1 MLRRLVIALTT
12 LLGLVGG
19 LVIAAYLFVFAAG
32 TDRAAAAV
40 PAGAT
45 AYVTAYLQPSTGQQ
59 LNLATML
66 GNVPG
71 FEDAAGLNEK
81 LHQISARF
89 LGQVGIDYEVDVRP
103 WLGNQLS
110 VAALPGEAPTA
121 PRLLLLAGVKD
132 RALAE
137 AALPRLAASRGLVP
151 QADTYAGTPI
161 SVAPEASWAL
171 LDELLLVASDRPTLE
186 AALDADANRR
196 SSLSDDAGF
205 NAAMRRLPADHLVAG
220 YVNLA
225 AARDGAGISDGFG
238 GYSSLGVALLAE
250 PEGLRLEG
258 SAPFAADAADEDAR
272 RAFALAGQVS
282 GLAEWMPPD
291 AQLGAVL
298 YDLGGLLDTAEAGAE
313 LVPGGAD
320 LFRTIGQLRLLAAIG
335 LGVSF
340 DDDVG
345 PLLNGESG
353 IAVSDLAN
361 GAPHGQLILRPADP
375 AAGLAALQ
383 RLRDALASHG
393 ATVTEQPASTVSVV
407 GAQIPQVGEVHWA
420 AVPDQGVVVLGFTYD
435 DVAAA
440 LAAASDRSLADNPRY
455 AEAWQLAGDRGGNEL
470 FVDIGALAEGSP
482 DSLGMTGD
490 ARDILLSISAL
501 GVTLP
506 ARDDMSQL
514 RAALTVR

>member
-12 LLGLVGG
+12 LLGLVGA

-40 PAGAT
+40 PASAT

-66 GNVPG
+66 SNVPG

-89 LGQVGIDYEVDVRP
+89 LGQVGIDYEADVRP

-110 VAALPGEAPTA
+110 VAALPGDAPTA
-121 PRLLLLAGVKD
+121 PRLLLLAAVKD

-137 AALPRLAASRGLVP
+137 AALPNLAASRGLVP

-186 AALDADANRR
+186 AAIDADAGRR

-205 NAAMRRLPADHLVAG
+205 NAAMRRLPADHLLAG
-220 YVNLA
+220 YLNVA
-225 AARDGAGISDGFG
+225 AASEGAGIAPGAG
-238 GYSSLGVALLAE
+238 GYSALGIALLAE

-258 SAPFAADAADEDAR
+258 SAPFIADGADEGAR

-282 GLAEWMPPD
+282 ALAEWMPPD
-291 AQLGAVL
+291 AQLGAVV
-298 YDLGGLLDTAEAGAE
+298 YDLGGLLDTAESAAD
-313 LVPGGAD
+313 LVPGAAD
-320 LFRTIGQLRLLAAIG
+320 VFGTLNQVRLLAAIG
-335 LGVSF
+335 LGISF
-340 DDDVG
+340 DDDIG

-353 IAVSDLAN
+353 IAVSDLLS

-375 AAGLAALQ
+375 AAGLAALE
-383 RLRDALASHG
+383 RLREALASHG
-393 ATVTEQPASTVSVV
+393 ASVTEQPAPTATVV

-420 AVPDQGVVVLGFTYD
+420 ALPDRGVVILGFTFD

-440 LAAASDRSLADNPRY
+440 LAAGAGASLADNPRY
-455 AEAWQLAGDRGGNEL
+455 AAAWQLAGDRGGNEL
-470 FVDIGALAEGSP
+470 FVDIGAVAEGSP
-482 DSLGMTGD
+482 DTLGMTGD